1 MFAKVTVTCLEFMY
15 FHSLALQEVSV
26 AQAYQPIISTFQRI
40 HVLSAQFRE
49 EEREADESIV
59 GLCEIKS
66 SPE

>member
-1 MFAKVTVTCLEFMY
+1 MY

-26 AQAYQPIISTFQRI
+26 AQAYQPIISTFQRM

-59 GLCEIKS
+59 YVMIFGGINLFLLI
-66 SPE
+66 